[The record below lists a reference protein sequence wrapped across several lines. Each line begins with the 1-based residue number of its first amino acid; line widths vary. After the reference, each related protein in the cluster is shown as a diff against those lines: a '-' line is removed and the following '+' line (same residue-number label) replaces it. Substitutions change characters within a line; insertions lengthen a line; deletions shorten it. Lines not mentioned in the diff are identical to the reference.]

1 MFLVKEIHLPRSTG
15 SKLEPVALESLRK
28 PFEYVVRQ
36 ALFSFPY
43 KPDNY
48 YYVISVCEEN
58 GTDDFLLIIDPDL
71 ELTQDELFVSMV
83 GGIPT
88 VRKYALRFLDE
99 RPFLGTVAH
108 ASKAVSINTEPLE
121 QN

>member
-15 SKLEPVALESLRK
+15 SKLEPVALESLQK
-28 PFEYVVRQ
+28 PFEYVVRE

-48 YYVISVCEEN
+48 YYVISVREVN
-58 GTDDFLLIIDPDL
+58 GLDDFLLIIDPDL
-71 ELTQDELFVSMV
+71 EPAEDELFVSMV

-88 VRKYALRFLDE
+88 VRKFASRFQAE

-108 ASKAVSINTEPLE
+108 ASKAGSINTEPLE
-121 QN
+121 QG